1 MIEWSSRAVRHIP
14 DEELHAYLDQALS
27 RSQCVE
33 IESHLAECPGC
44 SALRDDTAALR
55 DRTTALLAR
64 LGPGPIVPP
73 SFAILSDR
81 YEAERRW
88 RRQWTVRAG
97 WAASLIVAAGL
108 GWSVNQRVHSQV
120 VRLETEAPI
129 AVAPVAIRPLP
140 SDARPS
146 TLPAVQTTKPQPTRP
161 RQAVALREPTS
172 ARLPVAAFQVADE
185 SAEVMVASYA
195 PAPEGTDQA
204 SQEVFSVESQPAV
217 SGGNLQGFWRNVGVD
232 GLEQSTPGQ
241 LPRVP
246 GLPVIQVQVQPGEA
260 GAEVTAVDQQLEDGQ
275 LIRTIEGPAAKVSSL
290 IANQEAEN
298 ASSHQPDAA
307 NGNQPDK
314 MTLTLR
320 QGDRMLAVTG
330 PSKVL
335 GSLMISR
342 GGVRR
347 RY

>member
-1 MIEWSSRAVRHIP
+1 MIEWNSRAVRHIP

-44 SALRDDTAALR
+44 SALRDDTAGLR

-64 LGPGPIVPP
+64 LGPGPILPP
-73 SFAILSDR
+73 SFATLRDR

-97 WAASLIVAAGL
+97 WAASLILAAGL
-108 GWSVNQRVHSQV
+108 GWKMNQRVQAEMA
-120 VRLETEAPI
+120 RLEAEAPI
-129 AVAPVAIRPLP
+129 AVAPVAIRLLP
-140 SDARPS
+140 SDSRPLAVPAIQTARPE
-146 TLPAVQTTKPQPTRP
+146 PNRP
-161 RQAVALREPTS
+161 RQAVALRQPTS

-195 PAPEGTDQA
+195 PAPEGADQT

-232 GLEQSTPGQ
+232 GLEPSTPSQ
-241 LPRVP
+241 LARVP

-290 IANQEAEN
+290 IANQEAED

-307 NGNQPDK
+307 NGTQPDK

>member
-1 MIEWSSRAVRHIP
+1 
-14 DEELHAYLDQALS
+14 
-27 RSQCVE
+27 
-33 IESHLAECPGC
+33 
-44 SALRDDTAALR
+44 
-55 DRTTALLAR
+55 
-64 LGPGPIVPP
+64 
-73 SFAILSDR
+73 
-81 YEAERRW
+81 
-88 RRQWTVRAG
+88 WTVRAG
-97 WAASLIVAAGL
+97 WAASLILAAGL
-108 GWSVNQRVHSQV
+108 GWRMNQRVQAEV
-120 VRLETEAPI
+120 ARLQAEAPI
-129 AVAPVAIRPLP
+129 AVAPVAIRLLP
-140 SDARPS
+140 PDSP
-146 TLPAVQTTKPQPTRP
+146 PVAVSAAQTAKSPPNRP

-195 PAPEGTDQA
+195 PASEGTDQA
-204 SQEVFSVESQPAV
+204 SQEVFSVESQPAL
-217 SGGNLQGFWRNVGVD
+217 SGSNLRGFWRNVSVD
-232 GLEQSTPGQ
+232 GLEASTPGQ

-260 GAEVTAVDQQLEDGQ
+260 GGEVTAVDQQLEDGQ

-290 IANQEAEN
+290 IANQEAED
-298 ASSHQPDAA
+298 ASSHQPAA
-307 NGNQPDK
+307 SSSSQPDK

>member
-1 MIEWSSRAVRHIP
+1 MRHIP

-33 IESHLAECPGC
+33 IESHLAECLIC
-44 SALRDDTAALR
+44 SALRDDTAGLR

-73 SFAILSDR
+73 SFATLRDR

-97 WAASLIVAAGL
+97 WAASLVLAAGL
-108 GWSVNQRVHSQV
+108 GWKMNQHVQAEV
-120 VRLETEAPI
+120 ARLESEAPI
-129 AVAPVAIRPLP
+129 AVPPVAIRL
-140 SDARPS
+140 
-146 TLPAVQTTKPQPTRP
+146 LPADSHPVAIPPIKTETPESNRP

-195 PAPEGTDQA
+195 PAPQGDQA

-217 SGGNLQGFWRNVGVD
+217 SGSNLQGFWRNVGVD
-232 GLEQSTPGQ
+232 GLEPSTPGQ

-290 IANQEAEN
+290 LANQEAED
-298 ASSHQPDAA
+298 ASSRHPAA
-307 NGNQPDK
+307 TSGNQPDK

-335 GSLMISR
+335 GTLMISR

>member
-1 MIEWSSRAVRHIP
+1 
-14 DEELHAYLDQALS
+14 
-27 RSQCVE
+27 
-33 IESHLAECPGC
+33 
-44 SALRDDTAALR
+44 
-55 DRTTALLAR
+55 
-64 LGPGPIVPP
+64 
-73 SFAILSDR
+73 
-81 YEAERRW
+81 
-88 RRQWTVRAG
+88 
-97 WAASLIVAAGL
+97 
-108 GWSVNQRVHSQV
+108 
-120 VRLETEAPI
+120 
-129 AVAPVAIRPLP
+129 
-140 SDARPS
+140 
-146 TLPAVQTTKPQPTRP
+146 
-161 RQAVALREPTS
+161 VALREPTS

-204 SQEVFSVESQPAV
+204 SQETFSVESQPAV

-232 GLEQSTPGQ
+232 GLEPSTPGQ

-260 GAEVTAVDQQLEDGQ
+260 GGEVTAVDQQLEDGQ
-275 LIRTIEGPAAKVSSL
+275 MIRTIEGPAAKVSSL
-290 IANQEAEN
+290 IATQEAED
-298 ASSHQPDAA
+298 ASSRQPAAA
-307 NGNQPDK
+307 NNNQPDK

>member
-1 MIEWSSRAVRHIP
+1 MRHIP

-33 IESHLAECPGC
+33 IESHLADCPGC

-73 SFAILSDR
+73 SFSTLRDR

-97 WAASLIVAAGL
+97 WAASLILAAGL
-108 GWSVNQRVHSQV
+108 GWKMNQRVQAEV
-120 VRLETEAPI
+120 ARLQADAPF
-129 AVAPVAIRPLP
+129 AVAPVAIRLLP
-140 SDARPS
+140 SDSRS
-146 TLPAVQTTKPQPTRP
+146 VTLPTAPTSKTQLSRP

-172 ARLPVAAFQVADE
+172 TRLPVAAFQVADE

-232 GLEQSTPGQ
+232 GLEPSTPGQ

-290 IANQEAEN
+290 IATQEAED
-298 ASSHQPDAA
+298 ASNRQPAAA
-307 NGNQPDK
+307 NSNPPDK

>member
-1 MIEWSSRAVRHIP
+1 MTEWSSRAVRHIP

-33 IESHLAECPGC
+33 IESHLADCPNC

-64 LGPGPIVPP
+64 LGPGPIIPP
-73 SFAILSDR
+73 SYAGLRDR
-81 YEAERRW
+81 YEADRRW

-97 WAASLIVAAGL
+97 WAASLIFAAGL
-108 GWSVNQRVHSQV
+108 GWTLNQGFHLEVA
-120 VRLETEAPI
+120 RLGTEAPI
-129 AVAPVAIRPLP
+129 AVAPVAIRLLP
-140 SDARPS
+140 PDTRA
-146 TLPAVQTTKPQPTRP
+146 PAVSVVQPAKHQTARP

-172 ARLPVAAFQVADE
+172 ARLPVAAFQVVDE

-195 PAPEGTDQA
+195 PASEGADQA
-204 SQEVFSVESQPAV
+204 SQEVFSVESQPSV
-217 SGGNLQGFWRNVGVD
+217 TGGNLQGFWRNVGVD
-232 GLEQSTPGQ
+232 GLEPTTPGQ

-246 GLPVIQVQVQPGEA
+246 GLPVIQVQVQPGEP

-275 LIRTIEGPAAKVSSL
+275 LIRTIEGPAARVSSL
-290 IANQEAEN
+290 IADQETEDAMSRPP
-298 ASSHQPDAA
+298 ASS
-307 NGNQPDK
+307 NSTQPDK

-342 GGVRR
+342 GSVRR

>member
-1 MIEWSSRAVRHIP
+1 MIEWNSRAVRHIP

-33 IESHLAECPGC
+33 IESHLAECPSC
-44 SALRDDTAALR
+44 SALRDDTAGLR

-64 LGPGPIVPP
+64 LGPGPILPP
-73 SFAILSDR
+73 SFATLRDR

-108 GWSVNQRVHSQV
+108 GWKMNQRVQAEMA
-120 VRLETEAPI
+120 RLQAEAPI
-129 AVAPVAIRPLP
+129 VVAPVAIRLLP
-140 SDARPS
+140 SDSRP
-146 TLPAVQTTKPQPTRP
+146 LAVPAVQTARSEPNHP
-161 RQAVALREPTS
+161 RQAMALRRPTS
-172 ARLPVAAFQVADE
+172 STLPVAAFQVADE

-195 PAPEGTDQA
+195 PAPEGADQT

-232 GLEQSTPGQ
+232 GLEPSTPSQ

-290 IANQEAEN
+290 IANQEAED
-298 ASSHQPDAA
+298 ASSQKPDAA
-307 NGNQPDK
+307 NSTQPDK

>member
-33 IESHLAECPGC
+33 IESHLADCPGC

-73 SFAILSDR
+73 SFSTLRDR

-97 WAASLIVAAGL
+97 WAASLILAAGL
-108 GWSVNQRVHSQV
+108 GWKMNQRVQAEV
-120 VRLETEAPI
+120 ARLQADAPI
-129 AVAPVAIRPLP
+129 AVAPVAIRLLP
-140 SDARPS
+140 SDSRS
-146 TLPAVQTTKPQPTRP
+146 VAVPDVPTSKPQPTRA

-172 ARLPVAAFQVADE
+172 SRLPVAAFQVADE

-195 PAPEGTDQA
+195 PGAEGTDQA
-204 SQEVFSVESQPAV
+204 SREVFSVESQPAV

-232 GLEQSTPGQ
+232 GLEPSTPGQ

-260 GAEVTAVDQQLEDGQ
+260 GGEVTAVDQQLEDGQ

-290 IANQEAEN
+290 IANQEAED
-298 ASSHQPDAA
+298 ASGHQPDAA
-307 NGNQPDK
+307 KSNQPDK